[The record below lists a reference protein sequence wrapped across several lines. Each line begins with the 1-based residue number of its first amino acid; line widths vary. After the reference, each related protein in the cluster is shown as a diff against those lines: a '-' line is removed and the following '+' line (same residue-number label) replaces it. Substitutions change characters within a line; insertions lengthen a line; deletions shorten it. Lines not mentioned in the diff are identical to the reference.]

1 MTDPAADGSALLD
14 LALRAARG
22 AGTELLS
29 RYGRIE
35 GLATKSSSTDPVS
48 DADRAAE
55 QLLVELIR
63 RERPD
68 DGLISEEGA
77 TRPSRSGIT
86 WVIDP
91 LDGTVNYLYE
101 LGNFSVS
108 IAAEDADGAIV
119 GVVHDP
125 ASGRT
130 FAAVR
135 GAGAIG
141 DGQRLQVND
150 PVPLE
155 RALLATGFAYTRDK
169 RALQG
174 ELVARL
180 LPPIRGCAAL
190 RIRGAGSVLRRER
203 RGRCVL
209 RGGHQPLGHRRR
221 VAHRARGRRRR
232 DDNADADR
240 WPDRLSRRRSG
251 ATRRARSGAVLGPTT
266 SQAGRRRSG
275 GPGSPRRVRRD
286 GVSAAWA

>member
-119 GVVHDP
+119 GVVHAP

-174 ELVARL
+174 ELIARM
-180 LPPIRGCAAL
+180 LPQIRDVRRFGSAAL
-190 RIRGAGSVLRRER
+190 DL
-203 RGRCVL
+203 CY
-209 RGGHQPLGHRRR
+209 
-221 VAHRARGRRRR
+221 VA
-232 DDNADADR
+232 
-240 WPDRLSRRRSG
+240 
-251 ATRRARSGAVLGPTT
+251 SGAVDAYFEEGTNHWDIAAGSLIAREAGAVVTTTQMPTGGPTGCLA
-266 SQAGRRRSG
+266 AGPALHAELDRALS
-275 GPGSPRRVRRD
+275 
-286 GVSAAWA
+286 

>member
-119 GVVHDP
+119 GVVHAP

-174 ELVARL
+174 ELIARL
-180 LPPIRGCAAL
+180 LPQIRDVRRFGSAAL
-190 RIRGAGSVLRRER
+190 DLCYVASGAVDAYFEEGTNHWDIAAGSLIAREAGAVVTTTQMPTGGPTGCLAAGPACTPSSI
-203 RGRCVL
+203 GRCP
-209 RGGHQPLGHRRR
+209 RS
-221 VAHRARGRRRR
+221 
-232 DDNADADR
+232 DDLPSSR
-240 WPDRLSRRRSG
+240 RRRSG
-251 ATRRARSGAVLGPTT
+251 W
-266 SQAGRRRSG
+266 
-275 GPGSPRRVRRD
+275 PGSPRRVRLD
-286 GVSAAWA
+286 GVSPAWA